1 MSLIYEQR
9 ESIIRDSNTA
19 QTVFVDLIKDL
30 KPDLVELHIKIPLE
44 GDLDLSVCKFS
55 RLRSIIFGEGKITN
69 IRNIPQH
76 IIKLVCAG
84 NLLVELNDLPNSLT
98 HLDCAR
104 NYLTTIDFK
113 HIPNIQELHCEENKI
128 NEMVALPKS
137 LIALYCDQNRLKHI
151 DLKDMPNLRTLHVS
165 NNSLIIVEN
174 LPDTIHEFVSDNNPI
189 PMAESTQ
196 DDAPKDRIEKKLNYE
211 EALDKYFKLKT
222 KYETDVKQKRRT
234 AYKRGANRKDKIA
247 RAAAV
252 RPRCI
257 NCKRPVGSIFSTDIN
272 GYRAMCGD
280 KDHPCKLDIKL
291 NRGNFE
297 LSEAILGTFRYALDD
312 TKDRI
317 IKLKMD
323 TLFNY
328 VSESTSSKLFK
339 KKMEDF
345 NKDSK
350 IYKEELDR
358 YNDLYNNTHN
368 HELYKSKME
377 TIYELQKNIR
387 TLLAEYAN
395 TGDQNVLTIA
405 VVTHK
410 NDLMPEIENLR
421 RLKYDITEI
430 NIETNMNSPDIS
442 NLFQSEVAMSR
453 CEYLYGESPSVVK
466 FSI

>member
-1 MSLIYEQR
+1 MSLIYEER

-19 QTVFVDLIKDL
+19 QTVFLDIIKDL
-30 KPDLVELHIKIPLE
+30 KPDLVELNIKTPLE

-55 RLRSIIFGEGKITN
+55 KLRSILFGEGRITN

-76 IIKLVCAG
+76 ITKLVCAG
-84 NLLVELNDLPNSLT
+84 NLLVELNDLPNSLLQ
-98 HLDCAR
+98 LDCAR

-128 NEMVALPKS
+128 NEMIALPKS
-137 LIALYCDQNRLKHI
+137 LIALYCDQNKLKHI

-165 NNSLIIVEN
+165 NNPLIIVEN

-189 PMAESTQ
+189 PLAESGKE
-196 DDAPKDRIEKKLNYE
+196 DAPKDHIEKKLNYE
-211 EALDKYFKLKT
+211 EALTKYFKLKT
-222 KYETDVKQKRRT
+222 KYETDVKEKRRS
-234 AYKRGANRKDKIA
+234 AYKRGVNRKDKIA

-252 RPRCI
+252 RPKCV
-257 NCKRPVGSIFSTDIN
+257 NCKRPVGSVFSTDIN
-272 GYRAMCGD
+272 GYRAICGD

-297 LSEAILGTFRYALDD
+297 LSEAIIGTFKDALDD

-350 IYKEELDR
+350 IYKDELDR

-368 HELYKSKME
+368 QELYKSKME
-377 TIYELQKNIR
+377 TIYEIQKNIR
-387 TLLAEYAN
+387 TLLTEYSN
-395 TGDQNVLTIA
+395 TGDKNVLTIA
-405 VVTHK
+405 VVTQK
-410 NDLMPEIENLR
+410 DDLIPEIENLR
-421 RLKYDITEI
+421 RLKYDIMEV
-430 NIETNMNSPDIS
+430 NVDVNANSPDVS
-442 NLFQSEVAMSR
+442 TLFQSEVALSR